1 MLILLAHGV
10 YFEEQGSGL
19 KTKCLMEYKNKANGL
34 QILLYDVNVPSKHKE
49 KTHNGKK
56 KKPIKFSVTFTEIF
70 MQIIITT

>member
-1 MLILLAHGV
+1 MLILPAHGV

-19 KTKCLMEYKNKANGL
+19 KTKCLLEYKKKANGL

-56 KKPIKFSVTFTEIF
+56 KTIKFSVTFTEIF

>member
-19 KTKCLMEYKNKANGL
+19 KTNCLMEYRNKANGL
-34 QILLYDVNVPSKHKE
+34 QILLYDVNMPPKQKE

-56 KKPIKFSVTFTEIF
+56 KKKKKKHP
-70 MQIIITT
+70 

>member
-56 KKPIKFSVTFTEIF
+56 KNP
-70 MQIIITT
+70 